1 MTLSAA
7 ELLDREFLEVRAR
20 LLETAAALDRIDR
33 ASNGPLADER
43 LAQIREALVVL
54 QAPVDNRAEQIQHVF
69 SLEYDPHWK
78 ENLGLPR

>member
-33 ASNGPLADER
+33 ASDAPLADER

-69 SLEYDPHWK
+69 SLAYDPHWK